1 MKKNLISV
9 IILALLIV
17 NVILTGVMMFS
28 VTSAANKT
36 SALVDDIAAALNL
49 ELMSD
54 SDNVSENSVAVP
66 LGDTEVYDIE
76 DEFTVKLAKG
86 IDGEDHYGLFSVSL
100 SMNMEDDGYGDYGA
114 TVANYESK
122 IKSIIIDVVSSYS
135 IDEADEKKDEMLG
148 EILNQIQT
156 MYDST
161 FIYEVYFRN
170 VTFQ

>member
-9 IILALLIV
+9 LILALLIV
-17 NVILTGVMMFS
+17 NLVLTGIMMFS

-36 SALVDDIAAALNL
+36 AALVDDIASALSL
-49 ELMSD
+49 ELKSD
-54 SDNVSENSVAVP
+54 SENVTEETEAVA
-66 LGDTEVYDIE
+66 LGDTVIYDIE

-86 IDGEDHYGLFSVSL
+86 LDGEDHYGLFSVSL
-100 SMNMEDDGYGDYGA
+100 SLNSADDGFKDYGE

-135 IDEADEKKDEMLG
+135 IDEADTKKDEMLD
-148 EILNQIQT
+148 EILDQIKT

-161 FIYEVYFRN
+161 FIYEVYFRD